1 MITNWFKLNLL
12 ISVVLLSALGY
23 QGYQIY
29 EDRAPQSGKV
39 TYFLKNT
46 EIAQRRQLKDLPETA
61 IPFYGDSLVHGL
73 AVRRAS
79 SLLENFGIG
88 HDHSANLLNRVRED
102 LQHRQFSGYA
112 IAIGI
117 NDLGRKVDVRDLY
130 NNIVSAVD
138 ALTFADTV
146 YLHTV
151 LPLAASRPGAQN
163 INRKVIQ
170 INELLS
176 DLPASNENVIIVD
189 TYEALTAQGSLPES
203 FHIGD
208 GLHLNSAANRKWAEL
223 LSTEMMR

>member
-1 MITNWFKLNLL
+1 MITSWFKVNLL
-12 ISVVLLSALGY
+12 ISLLLLSALGY

-29 EDRAPQSGKV
+29 EDWTAQDGKV
-39 TYFLKNT
+39 AYFLKNT

-102 LQHRQFSGYA
+102 LQYRKFSGYA

-117 NDLGRKVDVRDLY
+117 NDLGRRVEIGGLY
-130 NNIVSAVD
+130 NNIVAAVD

-146 YLHTV
+146 YVHTV
-151 LPLAASRPGAQN
+151 LPLAASRAGAQN
-163 INRKVIQ
+163 INRKVRQ

-176 DLPASNENVIIVD
+176 ELPASHENVVIVD
-189 TYEALTAQGSLPES
+189 TYGALTAHGSLPES